1 MICVIFRVDG
11 VLCGPGSGLLSLL
24 GLGGRRPWGYPGGG
38 RRRARRRRPRRTSCP
53 LRMRTSRGAELFH
66 VAVSCWRLLDGA
78 RLWENPGG
86 LAAVRL

>member
-38 RRRARRRRPRRTSCP
+38 ETPRASPQAASPVVPFAHAYVARR
-53 LRMRTSRGAELFH
+53 
-66 VAVSCWRLLDGA
+66 
-78 RLWENPGG
+78 
-86 LAAVRL
+86 

>member
-38 RRRARRRRPRRTSCP
+38 DAARVAAGRVATVVPFAHAYVARR
-53 LRMRTSRGAELFH
+53 
-66 VAVSCWRLLDGA
+66 
-78 RLWENPGG
+78 
-86 LAAVRL
+86 